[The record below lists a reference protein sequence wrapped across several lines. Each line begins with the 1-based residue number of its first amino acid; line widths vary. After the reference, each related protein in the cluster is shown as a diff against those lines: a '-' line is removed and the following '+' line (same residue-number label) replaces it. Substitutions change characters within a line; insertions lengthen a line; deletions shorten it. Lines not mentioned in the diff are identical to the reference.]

1 LVIAGLLTLPVVN
14 LVAPLLAAAFM
25 VHLVTAIITPKMPPA
40 PHDSPSV

>member
-25 VHLVTAIITPKMPPA
+25 VHLVTALTMEVPR
-40 PHDSPSV
+40 